1 MIGMNIH
8 MMSVFY
14 DWHECVTSVFYDW
27 RECVMSVF
35 YDWHEYTYDEC
46 VL

>member
-14 DWHECVTSVFYDW
+14 DWH
-27 RECVMSVF
+27 ECVMSVF